1 MKKTLLVAAMFA
13 LQGCGFGVNFR
24 VDLLQELRDSVGV
37 KTNLPFG
44 RNAVFVSAPLSVAKL
59 TVIKADQF
67 TPPSGVVVA
76 VIAPGNGIAV
86 PFSGLFSDQR
96 MTIFVTAHDAE
107 GKLIGT
113 RSRIFTTYDSGNS
126 GTIDMWEVTSSELQS
141 R

>member
-1 MKKTLLVAAMFA
+1 MKKTLVVAAMFA

-44 RNAVFVSAPLSVAKL
+44 RNAVFVSAPMSVAKL
-59 TVIKADQF
+59 TVIKVDQF
-67 TPPSGVVVA
+67 TPPNGVVIA

-96 MTIFVTAHDAE
+96 MTIHVSGHDAK
-107 GKLIGT
+107 GKLIGS
-113 RSRIFTTYDSGNS
+113 RSRVFSTNDNGNS
-126 GTIDMWEVTSSELQS
+126 GTIDMWEVTGAELQN